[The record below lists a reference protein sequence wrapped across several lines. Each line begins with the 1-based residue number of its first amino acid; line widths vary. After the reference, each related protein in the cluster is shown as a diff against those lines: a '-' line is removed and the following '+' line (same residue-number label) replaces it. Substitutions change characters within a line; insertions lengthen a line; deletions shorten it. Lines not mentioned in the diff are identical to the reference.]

1 MKKIYLLC
9 NAHLDPVWQW
19 TWDEGLAEALSTFR
33 IAADF
38 CEEFDGFVFNHNE
51 ALLYEWVE
59 EYDPDLF
66 ARIKR
71 LVECGKWHIMG
82 GWYLQPDCN
91 MPSGES
97 MLRQILTGRRY
108 FQQKFGK
115 APTTAINFDPFGHS
129 RGMVQLLAKCGFDS
143 YIVTRPSRE
152 VCPVPAE
159 DFIWV
164 GYEGSEVAV
173 HIANEGYNTLL
184 GQATEKIRAIV
195 SAHEN
200 SDSALVLWGV
210 GNHGGGPSR
219 SDLRKI
225 AELKEEWE
233 SQGIELI
240 HSTPEA
246 FFAAMDKSSLP
257 HFAEG
262 LNPSMVG
269 CYTSQVRIKQK
280 HRLLENMLF
289 QTEKMMAAAELKTD
303 FRGDWKKIEEAEK
316 LLLFSEFHDI
326 LPGSS
331 IEKVEEE
338 SLRMLDHGIDLL
350 QTQRVKA
357 FTAFASMQSR
367 QEEGDI
373 PVIVYNPH
381 PYPVS
386 TVVECEFNLADQ
398 NWSDSRTVFTVTCD
412 GTTVPS
418 QVEKEGSNI
427 PLDWRK
433 KVTFFAE
440 LKPFSTAVYACTPR
454 LVPAES
460 LKRNSESVFE
470 LVGRHSSLNID
481 PQTGFISSYQVEGV
495 EQLQGGSGKLL
506 VIKDNCDPWG
516 MTVTSFRDVCG
527 EFHLATR
534 EEAGHAAG
542 LSDGLSPITLVE
554 DGDVRSVVEVLMVY
568 ESSVAVVRYT
578 LNKMTSDVGV
588 SVRIRFMEPDRA
600 VKLSFLPAFSATKVI
615 GQTIFGRE
623 ELKTDGSEN
632 VSQKWLAAT
641 DGEQTFS
648 VLNTG
653 SYGSD
658 FRDGELH
665 LTLLRSAAYTAHPIG
680 DRQILTKDRFLP
692 RIDIG
697 EREFHFVIKGGTTE
711 ERMMAVDR
719 EAAILNEPPYA
730 VNFFPSGS
738 GDEHESALSID
749 NAALVLSSFRRNE
762 NGYILRIFN
771 PTETVQDVEIQ
782 IPPFAICAK
791 ERFSPYE
798 VRTFLAKDG
807 ELEELTMDEKTRCE

>member
-386 TVVECEFNLADQ
+386 PVVECEFNLADQ

-481 PQTGFISSYQVEGV
+481 PQTGFIIIDEIYLLFQHEYSANFLFTLWKRVRKYGAFCTGITQNVDDLLQSHTARTMLANSEFVIMLNQASTDRIKLAELLNISDTQLSYITNV
-495 EQLQGGSGKLL
+495 
-506 VIKDNCDPWG
+506 
-516 MTVTSFRDVCG
+516 
-527 EFHLATR
+527 
-534 EEAGHAAG
+534 EAGRG
-542 LSDGLSPITLVE
+542 LMKVGSALVPF
-554 DGDVRSVVEVLMVY
+554 VNKFPKNTKLYALM
-568 ESSVAVVRYT
+568 T
-578 LNKMTSDVGV
+578 
-588 SVRIRFMEPDRA
+588 
-600 VKLSFLPAFSATKVI
+600 TK
-615 GQTIFGRE
+615 F
-623 ELKTDGSEN
+623 
-632 VSQKWLAAT
+632 
-641 DGEQTFS
+641 
-648 VLNTG
+648 
-653 SYGSD
+653 
-658 FRDGELH
+658 
-665 LTLLRSAAYTAHPIG
+665 
-680 DRQILTKDRFLP
+680 
-692 RIDIG
+692 G
-697 EREFHFVIKGGTTE
+697 ER
-711 ERMMAVDR
+711 
-719 EAAILNEPPYA
+719 
-730 VNFFPSGS
+730 
-738 GDEHESALSID
+738 
-749 NAALVLSSFRRNE
+749 
-762 NGYILRIFN
+762 
-771 PTETVQDVEIQ
+771 
-782 IPPFAICAK
+782 
-791 ERFSPYE
+791 
-798 VRTFLAKDG
+798 
-807 ELEELTMDEKTRCE
+807 

>member
-1 MKKIYLLC
+1 M
-9 NAHLDPVWQW
+9 DPVWQW
-19 TWDEGLAEALSTFR
+19 TWDEGLSAALSTFR

-71 LVECGKWHIMG
+71 LVESGKWHIMG

-97 MLRQILTGRRY
+97 MLRQILAGRRY
-108 FQQKFGK
+108 FQKKFGK
-115 APTTAINFDPFGHS
+115 APSTAINFDPFGHS
-129 RGMVQLLAKCGFDS
+129 RGMVQILAKCGFDS

-159 DFIWV
+159 DFMWV

-173 HIANEGYNTLL
+173 HIANEGYNSLL
-184 GQATEKIRAIV
+184 GNATGKIRAVV
-195 SAHEN
+195 STHEN
-200 SDSALVLWGV
+200 NDPVLVLWGV

-219 SDLRKI
+219 SDLRQI
-225 AELKEEWE
+225 AELKKEWE
-233 SQGIELI
+233 SQGTELI

-246 FFAAMDKSSLP
+246 FFAAMDKSRLP
-257 HFAEG
+257 RFAAG

-280 HRLLENMLF
+280 HRLLENMLC
-289 QTEKMMAAAELKTD
+289 QTEKMMASAELMTA
-303 FRGDWKKIEEAEK
+303 FRGDWKKVEEAEK

-331 IEKVEEE
+331 IERVEEE

-350 QTQRVKA
+350 QTQRMKA
-357 FTAFASMQSR
+357 FTAFASKQSR
-367 QEEGDI
+367 QTEGDI
-373 PVIVYNPH
+373 PVVVYNPH

-398 NWSDSRTVFTVTCD
+398 NWSDSRTVFTVAC
-412 GTTVPS
+412 GGKSVPS

-433 KVTFFAE
+433 KVTFYAE

-460 LKRNSESVFE
+460 LKRNSEPVFE
-470 LVGRHSSLNID
+470 LVGRHSSLCID
-481 PQTGFISSYQVEGV
+481 PQTGCISSYQAEGI
-495 EQLQGGSGKLL
+495 EQLLAGSGKLL
-506 VIKDNCDPWG
+506 VMRDNCDPWG

-527 EFHLATR
+527 AFRLATR
-534 EEAGHAAG
+534 EEAGRAAG
-542 LSDGLSPITLVE
+542 LYKGLSPITLVE
-554 DGDVRSVVEVLMVY
+554 DGDVRSVVEALMVY

-588 SVRIRFMEPDRA
+588 SVRLRFMEPDRA
-600 VKLSFLPAFSATKVI
+600 VKLSLIPAFSATKVI
-615 GQTIFGRE
+615 GQTVFGSE

-641 DGEQTFS
+641 DGKQTLS

-658 FRDGELH
+658 FCDGELR
-665 LTLLRSAAYTAHPIG
+665 LTLLRTSAYTAHPVG
-680 DRQILTKDRFLP
+680 DRQILPQDRFLP

-697 EREFHFVIKGGTTE
+697 ERQFDFVINGGTFE
-711 ERMMAVDR
+711 ERMMSVER

-730 VNFFPSGS
+730 VNFFPSGA
-738 GDEHESALSID
+738 GNENESALSTD
-749 NAALVLSSFRRNE
+749 NSVLVLSSFRRNE
-762 NGYILRIFN
+762 NGYIVRFFN
-771 PTETVQDVEIQ
+771 PTETVQEAEIK
-782 IPPFAICAK
+782 IPPLAICAK

-798 VRTFLAKDG
+798 VRTFLTKDG
-807 ELEELTMDEKTRCE
+807 ELEELTMDENIRCE